1 MIAILGCGAVGSPVA
16 LSIAMPDRSIGLVD
30 DDRVGRENILTSAF
44 YDHQEGALKA
54 RVLAEMLWRKCGC
67 RAMAYTRTFGAR
79 RASGLPLH
87 QVTLLVDLF
96 DNTEARR
103 AAMSVAEANALP
115 IIHAGVGESGVVT
128 VAWGN
133 SWPLP
138 VQGQGVPRGANPVCT
153 HQVNRRFLWTCAFF
167 TAHAIETYL
176 ASGVKWAAVVAPGV
190 RIMG

>member
-16 LSIAMPDRSIGLVD
+16 LDIAMPDRSIGLVD

-44 YDHQEGALKA
+44 YNHQIGAFKA
-54 RVLAEMLWRKCGC
+54 NVLAEMLWCKCGC
-67 RAMAYTRTFGAR
+67 RATAYTRTFDAHR
-79 RASGLPLH
+79 VSGLSLSD
-87 QVTLLVDLF
+87 VTLLVDLF

-103 AAMSVAEANALP
+103 AATSVAEANDLP

-133 SWPLP
+133 SWPLRSGP
-138 VQGQGVPRGANPVCT
+138 GIPRGENPVCT
-153 HQVNRRFLWTCAFF
+153 HQINRPFLWTCAFL

-176 ASGVKWAAVVAPGV
+176 DSGVKWSAVVAPGV
-190 RIMG
+190 RIMR